1 MPAGQ
6 IAAIPA
12 VAEDDPDGVLAGYKR
27 SAEIVLADIDPF
39 AVVGPAGRKHIVVNA
54 MTIALRFV

>member
-6 IAAIPA
+6 IATIPA
-12 VAEDDPDGVLAGYKR
+12 VAEDDPDGILAGYKR
-27 SAEIVLADIDPF
+27 GAEIVLADIDPF
-39 AVVGPAGRKHIVVNA
+39 AVVGPAGRKHIVMNA